1 MSDNKQYSLATF
13 AGGCFWC
20 MVGPFEAEPGVKN
33 VVSGYTG
40 GLVEAPTYE
49 QINTGVTGHFEAVQI
64 TYDPTVISYS
74 QLLDIFW
81 RQIDPTDP
89 EGQFADRGPE
99 YRTAIFF
106 HSEDQRVSAENS
118 KQALQDSGKFTK
130 PVATLILPAK
140 EFYPAEEYHQ
150 DYHRKNYLRYRMYR
164 NGSGREDFL
173 KQTWT

>member
-1 MSDNKQYSLATF
+1 
-13 AGGCFWC
+13 
-20 MVGPFEAEPGVKN
+20 
-33 VVSGYTG
+33 
-40 GLVEAPTYE
+40 
-49 QINTGVTGHFEAVQI
+49 
-64 TYDPTVISYS
+64 
-74 QLLDIFW
+74 LDIFW